1 MSNDKKIMNMKK
13 YIKPITKEIN
23 VDLSQMIAA
32 SIGVDPTPVDPS
44 DSDANLTSRYAALKL
59 LSPNI
64 CTFPK

>member
-32 SIGVDPTPVDPS
+32 SQIGVGEGSVDAGGSASKEFDGMS
-44 DSDANLTSRYAALKL
+44 DDWSSDYEEE
-59 LSPNI
+59 
-64 CTFPK
+64 

>member
-32 SIGVDPTPVDPS
+32 SIGIEKGSANPS
-44 DSDANLTSRYAALKL
+44 DSDAKEFDGMSDDWNSADEEE
-59 LSPNI
+59 
-64 CTFPK
+64 

>member
-32 SIGVDPTPVDPS
+32 SLGVGTDHVSPEVSDAKEFDGMS
-44 DSDANLTSRYAALKL
+44 DDWDSDYEEE
-59 LSPNI
+59 
-64 CTFPK
+64 

>member
-32 SIGVDPTPVDPS
+32 SLGVGTDPVSPG
-44 DSDANLTSRYAALKL
+44 DSDAKEFDGMSDDWG
-59 LSPNI
+59 SGDEEE
-64 CTFPK
+64 

>member
-44 DSDANLTSRYAALKL
+44 ESDAKEFDGMSDDWG
-59 LSPNI
+59 SGDEEE
-64 CTFPK
+64 

>member
-32 SIGVDPTPVDPS
+32 SIGVVTDSANPS
-44 DSDANLTSRYAALKL
+44 ESDAKEFDGMSDDWNSDYEEE
-59 LSPNI
+59 
-64 CTFPK
+64 

>member
-32 SIGVDPTPVDPS
+32 SIEVGTVPVDPK
-44 DSDANLTSRYAALKL
+44 DSDAKEFDGMNDDWDSDYEEE
-59 LSPNI
+59 
-64 CTFPK
+64 

>member
-32 SIGVDPTPVDPS
+32 SIEIGTDSVSPS
-44 DSDANLTSRYAALKL
+44 DSDAKEFDGMNDDWDSEYEEE
-59 LSPNI
+59 
-64 CTFPK
+64 

>member
-32 SIGVDPTPVDPS
+32 SIEVGTTSVDPS
-44 DSDANLTSRYAALKL
+44 ESDAKEFDGMSDDWDSDYEEE
-59 LSPNI
+59 
-64 CTFPK
+64 